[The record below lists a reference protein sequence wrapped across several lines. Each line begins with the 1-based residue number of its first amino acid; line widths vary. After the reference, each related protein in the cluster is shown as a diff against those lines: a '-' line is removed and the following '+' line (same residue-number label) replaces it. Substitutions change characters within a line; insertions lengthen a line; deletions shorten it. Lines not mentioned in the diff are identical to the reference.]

1 MSRLWVLL
9 ALLGWHHLVPRLF
22 RLMNHQ
28 SKDIF
33 TDYMI
38 SGNMH
43 RLGHWV
49 TSDGFSFDLYAL
61 MFLFMNIMWLVNRI
75 CTILMAISIRY
86 SNVFFDFAASF
97 LFRFIIL
104 AGQDPHFST
113 RVSVETTRLVGAGLS
128 LQASCH
134 ESLITGTPPETNV
147 APKNKPSQKEISIIS
162 TIHFQVLC

>member
-86 SNVFFDFAASF
+86 SNVFFDFGSIFPFSVHHLGRTRSSF
-97 LFRFIIL
+97 FHQSFGWNNKIGRSWPI
-104 AGQDPHFST
+104 AP
-113 RVSVETTRLVGAGLS
+113 SVLS
-128 LQASCH
+128 WELDNWY
-134 ESLITGTPPETNV
+134 PPWN
-147 APKNKPSQKEISIIS
+147 
-162 TIHFQVLC
+162 